1 MTSLILETGTRA
13 IFHTVLVFSLYL
25 LFSGHNAPGGGFIGG
40 LVAAGAF
47 VLFYV
52 AYGPDRLR
60 RLVPVAPESLLG
72 SGLALAVL
80 TGLLGLLLS
89 GSFLDSGVWDLHLPL
104 LGAVHLSSVL
114 VFDIGVYAIVLGLG
128 LKILETL
135 GAEMSL

>member
-1 MTSLILETGTRA
+1 MSSLILETGTRA
-13 IFHTVLVFSLYL
+13 IFHSVLIFSLFL

-52 AYGPDRLR
+52 AHGPDRLR
-60 RLVPVAPESLLG
+60 RLVRVAPESLLG
-72 SGLALAVL
+72 SGLGLAVL
-80 TGLLGLLLS
+80 AGVGGLLLS
-89 GSFLDSGVWDLHLPL
+89 GSFLQSVVLDLHLPV
-104 LGAVHLSSVL
+104 LGVLHLSSVL

-135 GAEMSL
+135 GGEMSP